1 MATFKNKID
10 YFKSK
15 SNTICPLP
23 WIHVTTSPMGA
34 FRPCC
39 NTQLK
44 LEHEGKRVDMRDGE
58 TFESVLHGPAMD
70 KIRNQML
77 NGERPSVCKPCYEV
91 EDLGVKSYR
100 QNYIDNFSD
109 IVEFKNNEPVSLLR
123 YFDLKFE
130 TTCNIRCRM
139 CDPGSSNQIWEDIK
153 LLKDSNSTLP
163 VNWESYKLSDKD
175 KEKFYQQEKYQDV
188 LNNIEHL
195 RVLKC
200 TGGEPFISKHFLSIL
215 LEAVEKDVAKNIEL
229 KLTTNGTKF
238 YKPMLEILDK
248 FKKVKLNISIDGIG
262 STYDYMRF
270 PFKWEKFDSRMNE
283 LLEHINSADNPNKYN
298 VQWSFLATALNYLD
312 TANVVSKYSEYKEK
326 FPSLEHVMNTN
337 WIDVNLNMNP
347 YDSELHIKY
356 LPQDILKEGL
366 DRFKAKDIPINI
378 LKDIENFINKIKVDK
393 QETYN
398 KNKRLQVSTSAVDTA
413 RNLFYKNHVDPVIVE
428 WLENVR

>member
-1 MATFKNKID
+1 
-10 YFKSK
+10 
-15 SNTICPLP
+15 
-23 WIHVTTSPMGA
+23 
-34 FRPCC
+34 
-39 NTQLK
+39 
-44 LEHEGKRVDMRDGE
+44 
-58 TFESVLHGPAMD
+58 
-70 KIRNQML
+70 
-77 NGERPSVCKPCYEV
+77 
-91 EDLGVKSYR
+91 
-100 QNYIDNFSD
+100 
-109 IVEFKNNEPVSLLR
+109 
-123 YFDLKFE
+123 
-130 TTCNIRCRM
+130 
-139 CDPGSSNQIWEDIK
+139 
-153 LLKDSNSTLP
+153 
-163 VNWESYKLSDKD
+163 
-175 KEKFYQQEKYQDV
+175 
-188 LNNIEHL
+188 
-195 RVLKC
+195 
-200 TGGEPFISKHFLSIL
+200 
-215 LEAVEKDVAKNIEL
+215 
-229 KLTTNGTKF
+229 
-238 YKPMLEILDK
+238 MLEILDK